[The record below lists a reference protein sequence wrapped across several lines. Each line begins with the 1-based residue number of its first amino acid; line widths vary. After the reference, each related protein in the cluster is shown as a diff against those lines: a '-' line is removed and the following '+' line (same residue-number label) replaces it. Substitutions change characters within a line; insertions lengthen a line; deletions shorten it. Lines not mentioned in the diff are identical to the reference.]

1 MNQLM
6 TADERV
12 SIREVGMTS
21 GAGSRLTPNSLNEVV
36 RFAEVMSKGDF
47 CLPKV
52 YRNNPGACMAVA
64 MIALDIQMNPFQVA
78 TKCYQVNNQ
87 MAMEA
92 QLMVAIVNA
101 RAGLAE
107 PLDYTFDGEGQDMHC
122 TVRGVL
128 KGGHERTYTSPPINA
143 LTVKNSPLWKTD
155 PQQQLGY
162 YSARS
167 WARRYTPEVIMGL
180 YSVDEVQ
187 TMPQEPRNITGEW
200 NPLQDGEAQPDASP
214 DALDEVL
221 TPEEVVPMPDEDRA
235 IADVL
240 MHEIDNAKT
249 YDDLLDWQAGND
261 LSNLHPEARKLV
273 LNCINIRCGQLE
285 DVG

>member
-6 TADERV
+6 STEERV
-12 SIREVGMTS
+12 SIKEVGMTS

-78 TKCYQVNNQ
+78 QKCYQVNGQ
-87 MAMEA
+87 MGMES

-107 PLDYTFDGEGQDMHC
+107 PLEYSFDGEGLEMSC

-128 KGGHERTYTSPPINA
+128 KGGHERTYSSPPISA

-162 YSARS
+162 YAARS
-167 WARRYTPEVIMGL
+167 WARRYCPEVIMGL
-180 YSVDEVQ
+180 YSVDEAQ
-187 TMPQEPRNITGEW
+187 TMPQEPKNITEDW
-200 NPLQDGEAQPDASP
+200 NPLNDVPAAGDASVH
-214 DALDEVL
+214 EG
-221 TPEEVVPMPDEDRA
+221 EVVEEAAPEDDLMQ
-235 IADVL
+235 ADIMAL
-240 MHEIDNAKT
+240 EIDKLKSDEA
-249 YDDLLDWQAGND
+249 LMDWQALNSET
-261 LSNLHPEARKLV
+261 LSSLHPAARKRV
-273 LNCINIRCGQLE
+273 METVRVRFEQLE
-285 DVG
+285 AD